1 MPSWVS
7 VVTAVLVGAFGVWL
21 SWLGK
26 RSDQR
31 KEDERKIETA
41 PDDSKRL
48 ARIHKRVRELRKTTP
63 AE

>member
-21 SWLGK
+21 AWLGK
-26 RSDQR
+26 RSDQ
-31 KEDERKIETA
+31 KAENERKIETA

-48 ARIHKRVRELRKTTP
+48 ARIHKRVRQLRKTTP
-63 AE
+63 FE